1 MARIPTL
8 SASSIAPLPGSA
20 GGVKLGWTGVGSV
33 PIETPLTPRLNPSQY
48 GQEGAAIAQLGEK
61 IFLEGVLPGIEISR
75 KNAKAKATLE
85 ASNQIY
91 NEVNAIKGELL
102 QNELSPGWEY
112 STKEGIFDE
121 EVAWGKRF
129 KDLYTRIDKIIP
141 GISLGIKDKKH
152 AIAVTNAFLPQVMA
166 LKLRAQNRQKE
177 LSGDRAA
184 YSYQQNQKN
193 HMTDLTALLDQVKQ
207 TKNKNGELVYVFPG
221 TKIDELMQRME
232 LTDTVF
238 ANSGLAPLK
247 RFDTI
252 EKARKAKLKE
262 LVNRLQI
269 EPEMAKEFLERYG
282 EQLGMTPGELGD
294 MTDKMEE
301 FAVQRIRMDN
311 FLDEQADN
319 RMEQAAQAELNAQT
333 QLEDGTIVSY
343 RTSLLIRAHR
353 GDLTSV
359 ALFNRRDLFDRA
371 GDITTYNDIMTQV
384 EKYDLAAGETDPK
397 VYDDYLNEIAM
408 LLGRTDVTSD
418 ELAALETKI
427 SNDTKRISKGDLI
440 KLLGGINLKNHN
452 SLKDPDYM
460 RGEALLKKQAPV
472 PDEYDNT
479 APAHKSR
486 AIWRIWYDDINR
498 LIKKNDAAAW
508 RNFDFF
514 ARATEIID
522 THSDLWG
529 DVSGTGSQSHFKE
542 KVNQFNA
549 ALGTDLDFMV
559 RMNPGDTLGY
569 PDVDAMRAALHH
581 RTETH
586 DYGESDFSINKEQAR
601 KFNAEIKRANELID
615 SLGKF
620 SGLPSKVAVIRAAHQ
635 TLADQAEAARLA
647 AEKAEQDSQQTH
659 RDWTPNP
666 VEEWLKKT
674 YPEFYKKRF
683 GTDGDITLTTPAPET
698 EEPPPPPQPS
708 NIELPDASGTN
719 LTPEPEPV
727 TETEEPPPPPFP
739 KSTGEQVGIAQGAYG
754 GRPVIANVDGTFS
767 HVRLFTFQV
776 DTPEGPKWVYFPS
789 IFNGVAIE
797 DRAEADVMAQKMYQK
812 YKGVDPETDVK
823 SPFFDTEPEASAA
836 AAKISE
842 DTTWAEPEPVTEPD
856 ESVLF
861 NEYVALAQTDFA
873 SELLAQGQSQEQV
886 LSALKEKFPQLKEHF
901 DPRGSGYDKAMA
913 LAAGMQPELDSET
926 GEMHWRTRLPITRA
940 ETKKALGFNPNDDV
954 GLVLKGEQHISWD
967 KAKKGDEAL
976 GYKYIK
982 KGYRWYSVKPGTVE
996 PVGKTMP
1003 PPKPKPKPK
1012 PKKVSKKPIS
1022 TNIPILTFKELQAMR
1037 INGDYVHSDVE
1048 IQDTILMLS
1057 SEAANLSQS
1066 QEAFLERLREVL
1078 SLRKYIRD
1086 QEQNQ
1091 SPKD

>member
-207 TKNKNGELVYVFPG
+207 TKNKKGELVYVFPG

-319 RMEQAAQAELNAQT
+319 RMEQAAQAGLNAQT

-353 GDLTSV
+353 GDLTSM
-359 ALFNRRDLFDRA
+359 ALFNQRNLFDQA
-371 GDITTYNDIMTQV
+371 GDITTYNEIMTQV

-427 SNDTKRISKGDLI
+427 SNDTKRISKSDRT

-508 RNFDFF
+508 HNFDFF

-698 EEPPPPPQPS
+698 EEPPPPLQSP
-708 NIELPDASGTN
+708 NIELPDASGTD

-727 TETEEPPPPPFP
+727 TE
-739 KSTGEQVGIAQGAYG
+739 
-754 GRPVIANVDGTFS
+754 
-767 HVRLFTFQV
+767 
-776 DTPEGPKWVYFPS
+776 
-789 IFNGVAIE
+789 
-797 DRAEADVMAQKMYQK
+797 
-812 YKGVDPETDVK
+812 
-823 SPFFDTEPEASAA
+823 
-836 AAKISE
+836 
-842 DTTWAEPEPVTEPD
+842 PD
-856 ESVLF
+856 EPALF

-913 LAAGMQPELDSET
+913 LAAGMQPELDPET